1 MWHVDCLNPSLESG
15 DEPHTLR
22 HFPDPAR
29 IDAAPLYT
37 SSMRKKAFHPSHLDI
52 EAFCRA
58 GETLSGQNRLE
69 EFERLQEREPD
80 AGSDT
85 SPSASS
91 ATVRWSAAGEW
102 RSDQPQAGAWLHL
115 DAQTCV
121 PRTCQRCL
129 QPMTVDLLVDRSFRF
144 VETESLAA
152 DLDEDSDDDVLVAS
166 RNFNLLEL
174 IEDELLMD
182 LPIVPMH
189 DDCETIPISMSAANH
204 TVPPEPPPSDTD
216 RPNPFAVLQSLA
228 GRIRKGD
235 PDPLP

>member
-1 MWHVDCLNPSLESG
+1 
-15 DEPHTLR
+15 
-22 HFPDPAR
+22 
-29 IDAAPLYT
+29 
-37 SSMRKKAFHPSHLDI
+37 
-52 EAFCRA
+52 
-58 GETLSGQNRLE
+58 
-69 EFERLQEREPD
+69 
-80 AGSDT
+80 
-85 SPSASS
+85 
-91 ATVRWSAAGEW
+91 
-102 RSDQPQAGAWLHL
+102 
-115 DAQTCV
+115 
-121 PRTCQRCL
+121 
-129 QPMTVDLLVDRSFRF
+129 MTVDLLVDRSFRF

-152 DLDEDSDDDVLVAS
+152 DLDEDSDDDVLVAN

-204 TVPPEPPPSDTD
+204 TAPLEPPPSDTD